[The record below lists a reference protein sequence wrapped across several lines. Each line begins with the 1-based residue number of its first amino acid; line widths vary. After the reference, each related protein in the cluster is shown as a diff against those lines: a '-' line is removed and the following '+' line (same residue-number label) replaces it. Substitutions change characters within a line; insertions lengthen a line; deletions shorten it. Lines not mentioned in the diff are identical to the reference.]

1 MTDSKDL
8 LHQLD
13 WLVNTMILSHESQY
27 LILSDLWTWLHDY
40 EITDWFNR
48 LHVHFSLINNNNN
61 NNNNNLY
68 FLR

>member
-8 LHQLD
+8 LYQLD

-27 LILSDLWTWLHDY
+27 LILSDLSTWLHDY

-48 LHVHFSLINNNNN
+48 LHFSLINNN